1 MFKVGV
7 KNFRQFQELEPLEI
21 KPITFL
27 VGRNNSGKSTLVKA
41 LILTNNYLNSNN
53 LEKFSFV
60 NNVLNDTNVVSFG
73 RAKNK
78 ANLETNSI
86 EFNYEL
92 NEFQVTI
99 VVSGQEN
106 DSVVNVLDLIVKD
119 NKRGFLFEFDNR
131 MDMGGHM
138 TVFLSSFSTTD
149 KETQSNSNLLTDIER
164 EIYNLKSKI
173 SNWTGSKY
181 DKEFLTSVDE
191 LQNLQAKEQSFS
203 YKVSN
208 SVNQF
213 TRTEIDVPTD
223 GCHLKDLTELMLFE
237 IESGYESIKGKSEEE
252 ILQDDILSFYSEYK
266 DAYDLRKRWAESF
279 NTFTSILNNWTFHF
293 IGATSMKQHTLLSI
307 KDTNNPLAVA
317 VHDYFQNRVY
327 KYSECHDFTLKW
339 LKLFEIGDDF
349 KIEIHEGEA
358 YSVKI
363 KSDGYWVSIADK
375 GMGSIQA
382 FIIILKLATFGSKS
396 DLKRT
401 TVLVEEPE
409 LNLHPALQSILAEML
424 HEAFEKFSLR
434 ILVETH
440 SEYLIRN
447 TQLLV
452 KRYELEIKPNYNP
465 FSVIY
470 FDKGQKQW
478 KMNYREDGK
487 FIEDFGTGFYNESAR
502 LAIDL
507 L

>member
-7 KNFRQFQELEPLEI
+7 KNFRQFQELNPLEI
-21 KPITFL
+21 IPITFL

-41 LILTNNYLNSNN
+41 IILMNNYLSSNN
-53 LEKFSFV
+53 LGKFSFV
-60 NNVLNDTNVVSFG
+60 NNILNETNVVSFG

-78 ANLETNSI
+78 AQKEINSI
-86 EFNYEL
+86 EFSIEL

-119 NKRGFLFEFDNR
+119 KNRGFLFEFDFRLAIDKHVAVN
-131 MDMGGHM
+131 
-138 TVFLSSFSTTD
+138 VSSFSNVD
-149 KETQSNSNLLTDIER
+149 LESQKESLRTSEIDNEITELNTQL
-164 EIYNLKSKI
+164 SKW
-173 SNWTGSKY
+173 NGTKY
-181 DKEFLTSVDE
+181 DKTYLLIVDE
-191 LQNLQAKEQSFS
+191 LQNLLSKREKIENNSKTFDAKL
-203 YKVSN
+203 K
-208 SVNQF
+208 
-213 TRTEIDVPTD
+213 RTELDICLAD
-223 GCHLKDLTELMLFE
+223 CYLKDLTKEMIDEVESSYGSVRYKDETE
-237 IESGYESIKGKSEEE
+237 ISNDET
-252 ILQDDILSFYSEYK
+252 LSFYADYK
-266 DAYDLRKRWAESF
+266 DAFDLRKQWAESF
-279 NTFTSILNNWTFHF
+279 RVFASLFNNWTFHF
-293 IGATSMKQHTLLSI
+293 IGATSMKQNTLLSI
-307 KDTNNPLAVA
+307 KDNNNPLAVA
-317 VHDYFQNRVY
+317 VHEYYQNHVLDWP
-327 KYSECHDFTLKW
+327 KYHDFARKW

-363 KSDGYWVSIADK
+363 ESEGYFVPIADK

-382 FIIILKLATFGSKS
+382 FIIILKLATLGFTR
-396 DLKRT
+396 DLRT
-401 TVLVEEPE
+401 TIVLLEEPE
-409 LNLHPALQSILAEML
+409 LNLHPALQSNLAEML
-424 HEAFEKFSLR
+424 LEAFEKFGLLF
-434 ILVETH
+434 IVETH

-452 KRYELEIKPNYNP
+452 KNYEFEIKPNFNP

-487 FIEDFGTGFYNESAR
+487 FIEDFGVGFYNESAR